1 MYLIQVKTE
10 PSTHGETNLEVQT
23 PKRSEMNEKNN
34 IPLEQRNLN
43 KLQ

>member
-23 PKRSEMNEKNN
+23 PKRSEMNEKT
-34 IPLEQRNLN
+34 IYLLN
-43 KLQ
+43 KEI